1 MLNCENFEWH
11 ISSAIGR
18 NGALLY
24 VGLLHMYIY
33 KHNHIDVAV
42 RKTSCEPED
51 KNFYVNFDVHVGNIY
66 NLIFN

>member
-1 MLNCENFEWH
+1 MLNCETFEWP

-18 NGALLY
+18 NGALNCY
-24 VGLLHMYIY
+24 MSDYYIY

-51 KNFYVNFDVHVGNIY
+51 KNFYINFDVHVGNIY

>member
-1 MLNCENFEWH
+1 
-11 ISSAIGR
+11 
-18 NGALLY
+18 
-24 VGLLHMYIY
+24 MYIY

>member
-1 MLNCENFEWH
+1 M
-11 ISSAIGR
+11 
-18 NGALLY
+18 ALCY
-24 VGLLHMYIY
+24 MSDYYIY

-51 KNFYVNFDVHVGNIY
+51 KNFYVNFDVHVVNIY